1 MKFKHTLLALSLSAF
16 AASAGATVV
25 STNSL
30 QGGLNGI
37 TQGGSF
43 FDVNDDQYNP
53 DEVWNITSSGGSIS
67 RLVFEFASFENSAQ
81 FGIYDVKDKDNKL
94 MIFNG
99 DSCGTA
105 DNSCT
110 PQLNFQ
116 TTANLTGSV
125 YTSLLVDSTD
135 PSNPTVTSASA
146 TFASADFG
154 YYLSSEQG
162 TFYSQSSLNTD
173 VANDAHEN
181 TTDHMIAFRG
191 DDSLQIDINDNGDT
205 NYTPDYSTF
214 STGEFILAWEDLRF
228 PSSDYDYSDMVV
240 LVESVL
246 PVPEPGTLALI
257 GLGLAGLGV
266 SRRRKQA

>member
-30 QGGLNGI
+30 QNGLNSI
-37 TQGGSF
+37 TQGGNF
-43 FDVNDDQYNP
+43 FDVNNDQYNP
-53 DEVWNITSSGGSIS
+53 DEVWNISSSGASAN
-67 RLVFEFASFENSAQ
+67 RLIFEFASFENAAQ
-81 FGIYDVKDKDNKL
+81 FGVYDVNNSNNRLQLFD
-94 MIFNG
+94 G
-99 DSCGTA
+99 AACGTA
-105 DNSCT
+105 DSTCV
-110 PQLNFQ
+110 PQ
-116 TTANLTGSV
+116 ANLEFLVNSGGS
-125 YTSLLVDSTD
+125 SFLSIFGGG
-135 PSNPTVTSASA
+135 SAVFS
-146 TFASADFG
+146 SRNFG
-154 YYLSSEQG
+154 YYLTSSQG
-162 TFYSQSSLNTD
+162 TFFSQSALNTD
-173 VANDAHEN
+173 VADLAHES

-191 DDSLQIDINDNGDT
+191 DDSLLLDINGGT
-205 NYTPDYSTF
+205 NYSRF
-214 STGEFILAWEDLRF
+214 GTGEFILAWEDLGF